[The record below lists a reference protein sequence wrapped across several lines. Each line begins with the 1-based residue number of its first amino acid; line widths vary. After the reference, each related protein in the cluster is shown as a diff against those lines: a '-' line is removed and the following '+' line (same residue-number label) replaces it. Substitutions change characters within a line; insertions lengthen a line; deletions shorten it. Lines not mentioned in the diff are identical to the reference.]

1 MKKKIYSLWGL
12 FITSSLTA
20 VTTILFMISF
30 SGPEKAQ
37 GNVVPPAQIQPA
49 AWLEAQP
56 ASFADLAEKVK
67 PAVVNIAT
75 KQVIR
80 GRQQRRFAPFGQPQ
94 EPFEDFF
101 ERFFEGMP
109 QEQQRDSLGSG
120 FIIHKDGTILTN
132 SHVVSGAD
140 EIDVKLSD
148 GRSFPAKVLGADE
161 QSDIAV
167 IKITAKADLPVVALG
182 NSDAVRPG
190 DWVMAVGNPFG
201 YEQTVTVGVVSAT
214 GRVIRGGPFAKFIQT
229 DAAINPGNSGGPLF
243 NMKGEVIGVNTLI
256 NAAGQG
262 LGFAISANIAKK
274 LSEQLVNKGEVS
286 KGWLG
291 VAVQEVTE
299 DLAKSFGMER
309 AEGALIAEVFD
320 GSPAAKAGIQRGD
333 VVLKFDG
340 QKIEEQYDLIL
351 AAGSTDP
358 GKAVEVE
365 ALRNGTLKKFSLT
378 VGKREPDLSQTG
390 AAPHGKADLLGV
402 VVRSL
407 SPSDAQ
413 ELGLPPNF
421 QGVVIQAVEP
431 GSVAESHG
439 IRVGDLL
446 LEMNDAKIVN
456 LDTYQKALKELKE
469 GNLVRLFLKRDR
481 QSIYIAF
488 RLSKK

>member
-1 MKKKIYSLWGL
+1 M
-12 FITSSLTA
+12 
-20 VTTILFMISF
+20 
-30 SGPEKAQ
+30 
-37 GNVVPPAQIQPA
+37 
-49 AWLEAQP
+49 
-56 ASFADLAEKVK
+56 
-67 PAVVNIAT
+67 
-75 KQVIR
+75 
-80 GRQQRRFAPFGQPQ
+80 
-94 EPFEDFF
+94 
-101 ERFFEGMP
+101 
-109 QEQQRDSLGSG
+109 
-120 FIIHKDGTILTN
+120 
-132 SHVVSGAD
+132 
-140 EIDVKLSD
+140 
-148 GRSFPAKVLGADE
+148 
-161 QSDIAV
+161 
-167 IKITAKADLPVVALG
+167 
-182 NSDAVRPG
+182 
-190 DWVMAVGNPFG
+190 
-201 YEQTVTVGVVSAT
+201 
-214 GRVIRGGPFAKFIQT
+214 
-229 DAAINPGNSGGPLF
+229 
-243 NMKGEVIGVNTLI
+243 
-256 NAAGQG
+256 
-262 LGFAISANIAKK
+262 
-274 LSEQLVNKGEVS
+274 
-286 KGWLG
+286 
-291 VAVQEVTE
+291 TE